1 MVPDAIAV
9 PVSPSSVVTELCDAS
24 SGCLDWEL
32 AKAGL
37 DSYAG
42 RDEVRRFTS
51 ESVPAFKKKND
62 AAHTTAK
69 FVFITEAFDRARRR
83 KKFCLRYILKYS
95 TRRGS
100 NIFQF
105 FDTSEKKHLVANR
118 GRWLE
123 HQRER
128 EGGYAGKVAK

>member
-1 MVPDAIAV
+1 MVLMRLLCLS
-9 PVSPSSVVTELCDAS
+9 SPSSVVTELCDAS

-69 FVFITEAFDRARRR
+69 FVFIT
-83 KKFCLRYILKYS
+83 
-95 TRRGS
+95 
-100 NIFQF
+100 
-105 FDTSEKKHLVANR
+105 
-118 GRWLE
+118 
-123 HQRER
+123 
-128 EGGYAGKVAK
+128 